1 MRDNFVTPNG
11 LISWTE
17 THFEVVA
24 HLIRTENQS
33 GSLSNQRHTQQ
44 GIGGLYELAED
55 LATQFEKKFE
65 GKDWDGDFY
74 DEIEAFLSEKENEHF
89 KQLIQKISSE
99 IQWKP
104 Y

>member
-1 MRDNFVTPNG
+1 MKDNFVTPNG
-11 LISWTE
+11 FISWTE

-33 GSLSNQRHTQQ
+33 GSLSKIRHEQQ

-55 LATQFEKKFE
+55 LTSEFEKKFE
-65 GKDWDGDFY
+65 GREWDGDFY
-74 DEIEAFLSEKENEHF
+74 DEIENFLTAKENEHF
-89 KQLIQKISSE
+89 KQLIQKISKE